1 MKALEKGLLLPPE
14 NSCIHRL
21 DPPDASLRPLFG
33 QVLPAVAK
41 LVLVHFHW
49 QVSQILD
56 R

>member
-1 MKALEKGLLLPPE
+1 MKMVEDEGVQPAG
-14 NSCIHRL
+14 NSCVDTLPSHAAL
-21 DPPDASLRPLFG
+21 SLLSG

>member
-1 MKALEKGLLLPPE
+1 MKIVEDEGVQPAGNRCIDTLP
-14 NSCIHRL
+14 S
-21 DPPDASLRPLFG
+21 PDARAALSV